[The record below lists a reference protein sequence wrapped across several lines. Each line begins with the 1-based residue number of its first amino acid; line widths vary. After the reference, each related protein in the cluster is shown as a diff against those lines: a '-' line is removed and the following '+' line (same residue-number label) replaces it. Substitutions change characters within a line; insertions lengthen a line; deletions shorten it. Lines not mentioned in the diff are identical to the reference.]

1 MASHLTTIAHSYG
14 VSVGT
19 LLNLS
24 ADKTPALKRA
34 RRMLAWYYYHVLGL
48 GLIEVSLLTG
58 LSTSKAQYAITSI
71 NALRSVR
78 DKEITHLTDPLCKA
92 K

>member
-14 VSVGT
+14 VSVGV
-19 LLNLS
+19 LLNLC

-34 RRMLAWYYYHVLGL
+34 RRMLAWYYYQMLGL

-58 LSTSKAQYAITSI
+58 LSTSNAQYAITKI
-71 NALRSVR
+71 NALRSAR
-78 DKEITHLTDPLCKA
+78 DKEIAHLTDSLCKP